1 MIAQYCYFTG
11 LALCYDLYQNC
22 HPLYP
27 IFVGVHDFH
36 FSLRARPY
44 HRMKLMLV
52 GYAARG
58 KTTLL
63 QKISEKGQR
72 GVQENWALQ
81 RFAYNMHYFVVLS
94 SWSSMF

>member
-1 MIAQYCYFTG
+1 
-11 LALCYDLYQNC
+11 
-22 HPLYP
+22 
-27 IFVGVHDFH
+27 
-36 FSLRARPY
+36 
-44 HRMKLMLV
+44 MKLMLV

-81 RFAYNMHYFVVLS
+81 RFTFLLSTAYNFKAKAFCMVYLS
-94 SWSSMF
+94 RHCMGWFPLGLRFIVEDEPSELLISY

>member
-1 MIAQYCYFTG
+1 
-11 LALCYDLYQNC
+11 
-22 HPLYP
+22 
-27 IFVGVHDFH
+27 
-36 FSLRARPY
+36 
-44 HRMKLMLV
+44 MKLMLV

-81 RFAYNMHYFVVLS
+81 RYCNYIAYYVTYIHAIFVVVIKFRMFLPVE
-94 SWSSMF
+94 SWSAVGTAEVNVPTSQLLVLW